1 MSGDKKD
8 TELFHVA
15 GRRHCGVKFV
25 EKACTDADN
34 KRHGH
39 QLYADPKNRFEVVEG
54 HIRGPTAASEAEE
67 EDTGVGHNPC
77 CTKLQK
83 HVDGDEG
90 ENQKDEPGYD

>member
-1 MSGDKKD
+1 MEFIKNPCSDPDDK
-8 TELFHVA
+8 
-15 GRRHCGVKFV
+15 C
-25 EKACTDADN
+25 
-34 KRHGH
+34 HGH
-39 QLYADPKNRFEVVEG
+39 QLYPDAQDRFEVVEG